1 MAGYRVFDIETV
13 VDHRFW
19 SPGQRQY
26 VEVPATGLGGVLL
39 QAANRDGQIIQ
50 ETEWMEKE
58 PFPPPQA
65 HRVVAISCVE
75 LSADDNEWYKLT
87 KATTGCVWNSKD
99 VVEADLLEKNLLEHF
114 GMVQEADEAIL
125 VTWNGRT
132 FDLPVINMR
141 SFLHCV
147 PCPWYYKERDTRYR
161 YSESGH
167 CDLMDVFSD
176 YGAARSMKLG
186 DVAKLMGLPGK
197 VGPVTGANVG
207 EIWAKKTDLV
217 TDMQAVARYCLG
229 DSLQTA
235 LLFAKSRVHKG
246 MIDVDYYNRVVLPS
260 FMPELERVLGVKE
273 SDLR

>member
-13 VDHRFW
+13 VDPRFW
-19 SPGQRQY
+19 SPGQRQF

-39 QAANRDGQIIQ
+39 QASDREGRIIQ

-58 PFPPPQA
+58 QFPPPQA
-65 HRVVAISCVE
+65 HRVVSISTVE
-75 LSADDNEWYKLT
+75 LSANDDEWYKLT
-87 KATTGCVWNSKD
+87 KATTACIWSHGD
-99 VVEADLLEKNLLEHF
+99 DADDLEKHLLQKF
-114 GMVQEADEAIL
+114 GMEQEADEAIL

-141 SFLHCV
+141 SFLHGV
-147 PCPWYYKERDTRYR
+147 ACPWYYKERDTRYR

-186 DVAKLMGLPGK
+186 DVAKLVGLPGK
-197 VGPVTGANVG
+197 VGPVSGANVG
-207 EIWAKKTDLV
+207 QIYSKGDDLV
-217 TDMQAVARYCLG
+217 DDMSSVARYCLG

-235 LLFAKSRVHKG
+235 LLFARSRVHKG
-246 MIDVDYYNRVVLPS
+246 MIDVGYYNKVVLPS
-260 FMPELERVLGVKE
+260 FLPELERVLGVKE
-273 SDLR
+273 SDLRG